1 MTSTTSSDP
10 GRKRTT
16 YYPWWLDNL
25 AEDVTGEGAAIQ
37 GTLHGL
43 EEVRTL
49 VLDARELYENHEFQ
63 FTGDYGDNGFLEEYT
78 CRIQG
83 EPTSVVVT
91 VKRNAAGK
99 AEQLVVN
106 HRPRSSV
113 LLFASPL
120 TPHRRASSG
129 IVPRLRRGADQRAPA
144 SMTEARAPEGLTLS
158 CTCSASLLAALWSS
172 TSTVRLDGSI
182 NRRWRVVSRR

>member
-10 GRKRTT
+10 DRKRTN

-25 AEDVTGEGAAIQ
+25 AEDVTGEGAAMQ
-37 GTLHGL
+37 GTLHGA
-43 EEVRTL
+43 EAVRTL
-49 VLDARELYENHEFQ
+49 VLDARELYENQEFQ

-78 CRIQG
+78 CRILG

-99 AEQLVVN
+99 AQHLVVN

-113 LLFASPL
+113 LLFARVMGEKYAGTPL
-120 TPHRRASSG
+120 AKYFITSESRVPTTREAPRA
-129 IVPRLRRGADQRAPA
+129 VA
-144 SMTEARAPEGLTLS
+144 
-158 CTCSASLLAALWSS
+158 
-172 TSTVRLDGSI
+172 
-182 NRRWRVVSRR
+182 